1 MEHGLIVDVAH
12 CVIQLRQV
20 GKLSGLFL
28 FNVVCMLAVLYKCI
42 VMLIILNIR
51 AVRNIY
57 NQTQNR

>member
-1 MEHGLIVDVAH
+1 MELDLIIDVAAH

-20 GKLSGLFL
+20 GKLSEL